1 MRSAWKPETKTP
13 RPLTVRVMRLEPRD
27 KPFVPSSKSRRV
39 RKNRWVHA

>member
-1 MRSAWKPETKTP
+1 MRSASKPQSKTA

-39 RKNRWVHA
+39 RKNKWVHA